1 VKNLK
6 VIYIIALSI
15 CAIELLL
22 FFFGSNDIFYS
33 IKDILFKQIKGN
45 QTITISAIYNVD
57 NNYNKIL
64 KMMIKVNTFA
74 YFLSLIG
81 GCLSS
86 LFYKLDRRKKYIIG
100 IGFFVA
106 SLIFSLITGPIWNH
120 LLQKN
125 YL

>member
-1 VKNLK
+1 MKSLE

-15 CAIELLL
+15 CAIQLLL
-22 FFFGSNDIFYS
+22 FLFGPNGIFYS
-33 IKDILFKQIKGN
+33 IKDTVFKPTKGN
-45 QTITISAIYNVD
+45 HTFTISSIYNVD
-57 NNYNKIL
+57 NNYIRIL
-64 KMMIKVNTFA
+64 KMLIKFNTFG

-81 GCLSS
+81 ACLSP
-86 LFYKLDRRKKYIIG
+86 LFYKLDRRKKYIIC

-106 SLIFSLITGPIWNH
+106 SLIFSLITGLILNH